1 MQGGGQAEAEQGW
14 RQSRLE
20 VQQYGVLPAL
30 VCTPHAHACPQ
41 VTLMP
46 SDTIRIDP
54 HPVYDSTEYGSMQE
68 LVQRTSTQG
77 LYGGVRLLLVSSTG
91 LAAAA

>member
-1 MQGGGQAEAEQGW
+1 MQGW
-14 RQSRLE
+14 RAGGGSAGLDKGEARLE
-20 VQQYGVLPAL
+20 AQRPGGLPAPPY
-30 VCTPHAHACPQ
+30 TPHTCPQ
-41 VTLMP
+41 VTLTP

-77 LYGGVRLLLVSSTG
+77 LYGGVRLLLVGSTG
-91 LAAAA
+91 FAAAA